1 MAQSRRTKGPRRVL
15 VDDKKAFDAACRRS
29 ALRAAWAK
37 VWQNAGAA
45 GGDRM
50 TVYDFSARAEARIGT
65 LANDLREGLYHPR
78 PMRHVDIPKR
88 SGGFR
93 RLTISSVVDRIIQTS
108 VATVLMPFFEEEV
121 AIAAKNTCKKC
132 SGRKSSAFSTALSNG

>member
-1 MAQSRRTKGPRRVL
+1 
-15 VDDKKAFDAACRRS
+15 CRRP
-29 ALRAAWAK
+29 
-37 VWQNAGAA
+37 